1 MNFQADNSS
10 AFFPYLCMNKLLI
23 SREYHNSAIEINLAL
38 DTLSIPKIVL
48 YKLDKY
54 SYTIKW
60 WKLDDWLNWDCYPGP
75 IGSETVHNIF
85 LTIGYFSM
93 YDCKYVPIKKLT
105 DRTSLHLAYAC
116 NKDVKNITICYQS
129 MYETYLK
136 LNSLD
141 NHHETVFNT
150 KKDLIN
156 FLSEFYK
163 YIRTDECLYNFM
175 LNLFRANHLIDETIP
190 RIPI

>member
-1 MNFQADNSS
+1 
-10 AFFPYLCMNKLLI
+10 MNKLLI
-23 SREYHNSAIEINLAL
+23 SREYHNSAMEINLAL
-38 DTLSIPKIVL
+38 DTLSVPKIVL

-54 SYTIKW
+54 SRTVKW
-60 WKLDDWLNWDCYPGP
+60 WKLDNWLNWNYYPEP
-75 IGSETVHNIF
+75 IDFVTIDNIF

-93 YDCKYVPIKKLT
+93 YECKYMPIKKLT

-116 NKDVKNITICYQS
+116 SKEVKNITIYYQS

-141 NHHETVFNT
+141 NHHVTVFNT

-163 YIRTDECLYNFM
+163 YIRADDECLYNFM
-175 LNLFRANHLIDETIP
+175 LNLFRSNHLINETIP
-190 RIPI
+190 RIPIK

>member
-1 MNFQADNSS
+1 
-10 AFFPYLCMNKLLI
+10 
-23 SREYHNSAIEINLAL
+23 
-38 DTLSIPKIVL
+38 
-48 YKLDKY
+48 
-54 SYTIKW
+54 
-60 WKLDDWLNWDCYPGP
+60 
-75 IGSETVHNIF
+75 
-85 LTIGYFSM
+85 
-93 YDCKYVPIKKLT
+93 
-105 DRTSLHLAYAC
+105 
-116 NKDVKNITICYQS
+116 
-129 MYETYLK
+129 MYESYLK

>member
-1 MNFQADNSS
+1 
-10 AFFPYLCMNKLLI
+10 MNKLLI
-23 SREYHNSAIEINLAL
+23 SREYHNSVIEINLAL
-38 DTLSIPKIVL
+38 DTLSVPKTVL

-54 SYTIKW
+54 SHTVKW
-60 WKLDDWLNWDCYPGP
+60 WKLDSWLNWYCYPEP
-75 IGSETVHNIF
+75 EPKDFVTIDNIF

-93 YDCKYVPIKKLT
+93 YECKHMPIKKLT

-116 NKDVKNITICYQS
+116 NKEIKNITIYYQS

-141 NHHETVFNT
+141 NHHETVFDT
-150 KKDLIN
+150 KKGLIN

-163 YIRTDECLYNFM
+163 YIKANDECLYNFM
-175 LNLFRANHLIDETIP
+175 LNLFRANHLINETVP
-190 RIPI
+190 RIPISI